1 MQPEELG
8 PLPEAVER
16 ALARRSG
23 SVGSEASGGSTVM
36 GEDGTDDGGREAGLS
51 ALRVGV
57 EDPEERKY
65 RGRIEAVKL
74 TGDPNIPRGEYT
86 FIAPDISRDGLLRV
100 AQEEIFKGAR
110 VVWCAGHIAAGGF
123 REGMSV
129 KSNSSFSFLFPFP
142 SPFNSHVK
150 TPFVLQC
157 RSFKRYLW
165 FQNVG

>member
-1 MQPEELG
+1 
-8 PLPEAVER
+8 
-16 ALARRSG
+16 LAWRSG
-23 SVGSEASGGSTVM
+23 SVGSGESGGSAAM
-36 GEDGTDDGGREAGLS
+36 GGDGADGGGGEGAEEGAASLGRDAEAGLG
-51 ALRVGV
+51 APRIGVG
-57 EDPEERKY
+57 DPEERKY

-110 VVWCAGHIAAGGF
+110 VVRCVGHIAAAGF

-142 SPFNSHVK
+142 SPFNSHLK
-150 TPFVLQC
+150 KPICAAMQI
-157 RSFKRYLW
+157 
-165 FQNVG
+165 FQTVWNIG